1 MEIIVTKVLPA
12 ILGFV
17 AGAIGSL
24 VAPWVNWGIEKR
36 REKTKRRQEFID
48 SWRRYIEDEFEWN
61 SFRNTTMFSQI
72 KPYLSEKM
80 INELDPV
87 EGSETP
93 TIHLRSPIGEDTLTK
108 RLLDEIAAVEKRW
121 NLI

>member
-17 AGAIGSL
+17 AGAIRSL

-61 SFRNTTMFSQI
+61 SFRNTAMFSQI

-87 EGSETP
+87 EGTKTP

>member
-17 AGAIGSL
+17 AGAIRSL

-61 SFRNTTMFSQI
+61 SFRNTAMFSQI

>member
-17 AGAIGSL
+17 AGAIGTL

-61 SFRNTTMFSQI
+61 SFRNTAMFSQI

>member
-61 SFRNTTMFSQI
+61 SFRNTAMFSQI

-87 EGSETP
+87 EGTETP